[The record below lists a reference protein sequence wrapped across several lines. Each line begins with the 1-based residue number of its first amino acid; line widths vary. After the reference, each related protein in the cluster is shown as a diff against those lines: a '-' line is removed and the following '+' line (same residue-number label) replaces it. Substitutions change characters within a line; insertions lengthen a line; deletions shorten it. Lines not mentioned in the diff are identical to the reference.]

1 MEELTIQEMTSLKG
15 GLAAAGS
22 MPSGDETNL
31 AQVLSSGNTA
41 IAAAVNVESDS
52 NNALAQFGSFALAGQ
67 GDIWQK
73 AKANA
78 GNQFVNINQS
88 T

>member
-15 GLAAAGS
+15 GL
-22 MPSGDETNL
+22 GDETNL

-41 IAAAVNVESDS
+41 IAAAVNVESNS
-52 NNALAQFGSFALAGQ
+52 NNAAAAFGSAAAAGQ

-78 GNQFVNINQS
+78 GNQFVNITQS

>member
-1 MEELTIQEMTSLKG
+1 MEELTIEEMTSLKG
-15 GLAAAGS
+15 GLF
-22 MPSGDETNL
+22 DETNL
-31 AQVLSSGNTA
+31 ANVVSYGNTA

-52 NNALAQFGSFALAGQ
+52 NNAAAAFGSAAFAGQ
-67 GDIWQK
+67 GDIYQK

-78 GNQFVNINQS
+78 GNQFVNILQS

>member
-1 MEELTIQEMTSLKG
+1 MEELTIEEMTSLRG
-15 GLAAAGS
+15 GQY
-22 MPSGDETNL
+22 DETNL
-31 AQVLSSGNTA
+31 ADVVSYANTA
-41 IAAAVNVESDS
+41 IAAAVNVESNS
-52 NNALAQFGSFALAGQ
+52 NNALASYGSLAAAGQ

-78 GNQFVNINQS
+78 GNQFVNIAQS

>member
-1 MEELTIQEMTSLKG
+1 MEELTIEEMTSLKG
-15 GLAAAGS
+15 GLF
-22 MPSGDETNL
+22 DETNL
-31 AQVLSSGNTA
+31 ANVASFDNTA
-41 IAAAVNVESDS
+41 IAAAVNVESNS
-52 NNALAQFGSFALAGQ
+52 NNALAIDGSLAVAGQ

-78 GNQFVNINQS
+78 GNQFVNITQS

>member
-15 GLAAAGS
+15 GL
-22 MPSGDETNL
+22 GDETNL
-31 AQVLSSGNTA
+31 ANVASFGNTA
-41 IAAAVNVESDS
+41 IAAAVNVESNS
-52 NNALAQFGSFALAGQ
+52 NNAAAGFLSAAAAGQ

-78 GNQFVNINQS
+78 GNQFVNITQS